1 MALSFKWTEERDNL
15 THLIGDSETMPQVG
29 PEILNVV
36 GKGELGPANLSSK
49 FARKKIQETIKLWH
63 VGTIFQPNSI
73 VLVDVLKNKFEF
85 SFTALLEIKL
95 NWSRGGILCR

>member
-1 MALSFKWTEERDNL
+1 MSSARVNL
-15 THLIGDSETMPQVG
+15 AQQICRR
-29 PEILNVV
+29 
-36 GKGELGPANLSSK
+36 SSQE
-49 FARKKIQETIKLWH
+49 KKIQETIKLWH